1 MNIYSKILENN
12 KIKGILSNEQIQL
25 IKYFETEEYKN
36 NVTFKDLFVRLSTE
50 LKEKIQII
58 LKLMT

>member
-1 MNIYSKILENN
+1 MNIYSKVLENN